1 MSLYQQI
8 KEIFILPNAFEDWRE
23 YREEL
28 TNYLIKETDQ
38 VAMPLNFSGNI
49 DLEEHL
55 PTLAIIGA
63 GECND
68 IDLKKLAEH
77 FSRITLIDCNK
88 EAMEQAIVTYE
99 LKDSKQ
105 IELLPVSLD
114 GIVDRDYEA
123 FCEEL
128 QTYVRLNQGI
138 FNMEEF
144 EEFALSKLTK
154 ICNKRRQGEIPLEP
168 DTYDYIW
175 CFGVHSQLQ
184 AMFSYI
190 CHAFLQNLKE
200 MFPSPLNEFTNINR
214 YLKSENDYFIP
225 HFHDAL
231 LRSAK
236 KAVFLGMEMHRT
248 NDTEPVEG
256 AYQAI
261 NDIRSRNLKV
271 TESSICWPFYKDG
284 NISYDMLIQKISL

>member
-1 MSLYQQI
+1 MSLYKQI
-8 KEIFILPNAFEDWRE
+8 KENFILPNAFEDWRE

-28 TNYLIKETDQ
+28 TKFLIQEVDQ
-38 VAMPLNFSGNI
+38 VTLPLSFSGNI

-77 FSRITLIDCNK
+77 FSKITLIDYNE
-88 EAMEQAIVTYE
+88 EAMEQAIKTYNLE
-99 LKDSKQ
+99 DSKQ
-105 IELLPVSLD
+105 IELLSVSLD
-114 GIVDRDYEA
+114 GIDDRDYEE
-123 FCEEL
+123 FCEDL
-128 QTYVRLNQGI
+128 QTYVRLNQGNFSI
-138 FNMEEF
+138 EEF
-144 EEFALSKLTK
+144 EEFALSKLTG
-154 ICNKRRQGEIPLEP
+154 ICQKRRQSEIPLESH
-168 DTYDYIW
+168 TYDYIW

-190 CHAFLQNLKE
+190 CYAFLQNLKE

-214 YLKSENDYFIP
+214 YLKSENDSFIP

-231 LRSAK
+231 LSSAK
-236 KAVFLGMEMHRT
+236 KAVFLGLELHRT
-248 NDTEPVEG
+248 NDTEPIEG

-261 NDIRSRNLKV
+261 QNIRSRNLKV
-271 TESSICWPFYKDG
+271 TESSICWPFYPCG
-284 NISYDMLIQKISL
+284 NITYEMLIQKISL